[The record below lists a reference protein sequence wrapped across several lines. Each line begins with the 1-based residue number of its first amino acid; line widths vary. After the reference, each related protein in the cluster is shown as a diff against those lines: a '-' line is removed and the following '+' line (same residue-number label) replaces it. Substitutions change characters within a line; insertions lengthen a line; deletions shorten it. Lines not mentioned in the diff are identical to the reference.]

1 MVNPINYVEACG
13 AKNAPTGE
21 AIKVAKEA
29 AAKAKEEVAKLA
41 EDAYKAAH
49 DTFKNVK
56 EPDADKLAE
65 AYRAAHGIM

>member
-1 MVNPINYVEACG
+1 MVNPVKYVEACG

-21 AIKVAKEA
+21 ALKVAKEA
-29 AAKAKEEVAKLA
+29 AAKAKEEVTKMA

-49 DTFKNVK
+49 DTFKNVQ
-56 EPDADKLAE
+56 ETGADKLAE